1 MIQTMNQIKPRFWI
15 KLLGTISAIAILM
28 ALFLAVLGTAAGTAE
43 AGPIAGLVQSAGD
56 PSGKFEGI
64 ITDTH
69 CSAKHSAKVGLSAG
83 DCTRVCVH
91 GGEHFALVD
100 GDKAYTLEGDPEDLK
115 RLAGERA
122 TVKGT
127 LTGTTISVASVTA
140 GAAKTE

>member
-1 MIQTMNQIKPRFWI
+1 MKQIRPRLWI
-15 KLLGTISAIAILM
+15 ELLVTISAIAIIT
-28 ALFLAVLGTAAGTAE
+28 ALFLAMVGAAAGTAE
-43 AGPIAGLVQSAGD
+43 ADPITGPAQSTSGD
-56 PSGKFEGI
+56 SGAKFEGI

-69 CSAKHSAKVGLSAG
+69 CGAKHSAKVGLSAG

-122 TVKGT
+122 TIQGT
-127 LTGTTISVASVTA
+127 LNGMTISVASATA
-140 GAAKTE
+140 APTKAE

>member
-1 MIQTMNQIKPRFWI
+1 MHPSRPRFWFE
-15 KLLGTISAIAILM
+15 LLALMIAIACAM
-28 ALFLAVLGTAAGTAE
+28 ALFLACLGAGASAAAGVA
-43 AGPIAGLVQSAGD
+43 SAAPAAQAQ
-56 PSGKFEGI
+56 PSPDAPQAYDGI

-69 CSAKHSAKVGLSAG
+69 CLAKHSAKVGLSAA

-91 GGEHFALVD
+91 AGEHFALVD

-127 LTGTTISVASVTA
+127 LNGTTISVTSVTA
-140 GAAKTE
+140 APTKAD